1 MSSLFLRAW
10 MCLIERVPSRRAED
24 GQTTAEYALVIIGV
38 AAIASLLLAWATK
51 SNAITKLFDSVIDK
65 ITP

>member
-1 MSSLFLRAW
+1 VSAVGRL
-10 MCLIERVPSRRAED
+10 PNRRDEA

-51 SNAITKLFDSVIDK
+51 SSAITKLFDAVIDK